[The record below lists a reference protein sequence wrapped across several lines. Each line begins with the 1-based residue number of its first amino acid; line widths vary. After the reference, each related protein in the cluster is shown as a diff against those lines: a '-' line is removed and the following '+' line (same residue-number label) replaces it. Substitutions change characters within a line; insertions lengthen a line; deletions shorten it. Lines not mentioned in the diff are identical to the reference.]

1 MQLLP
6 VLEAMLRMGVRNED
20 AREEVRI
27 PQGRVDHHEKERI
40 TTLVDDI
47 RDNVRILLQCE
58 DPTRT

>member
-1 MQLLP
+1 
-6 VLEAMLRMGVRNED
+6 MGVRNED